1 MPRSTRV
8 VPPSRASPSEA
19 RGGTPPPDATR
30 SPGPSRSGAPALSA
44 RGARRGRA
52 PTARPGEAGTARTPG
67 PCVCASRLLG
77 ARRGS
82 DATRGR
88 AWGTMVPWLLHRATG
103 VRTPRDDPRVRA
115 TMLDPLRPGA
125 PLRRGAGACPAAL
138 MPRAGSPREMRSR
151 HRRSARPLRAAR
163 PRPAVPSPRI
173 AVPAR
178 RARVRRP
185 GRASRRIG
193 IRGSAGTRRVSR
205 GARRG
210 AAMDAP
216 SWSAAW
222 RSRRASCR

>member
-8 VPPSRASPSEA
+8 VPPSRASPSET

-30 SPGPSRSGAPALSA
+30 SPGPSRSGAPALSGRGA
-44 RGARRGRA
+44 RGAVRRA
-52 PTARPGEAGTARTPG
+52 PDTVEPGAPRALG
-67 PCVCASRLLG
+67 PCICAARLLG
-77 ARRGS
+77 ARRAS

-88 AWGTMVPWLLHRATG
+88 AWGTMVLWLLHRATG
-103 VRTPRDDPRVRA
+103 VRTPRDDPRGRA
-115 TMLDPLRPGA
+115 TALGPLRPGA
-125 PLRRGAGACPAAL
+125 PLRRGAGAPPAAFV
-138 MPRAGSPREMRSR
+138 PRAGSPREARSR
-151 HRRSARPLRAAR
+151 HRRSARPLRAGR
-163 PRPAVPSPRI
+163 PRPPVRSPRI

-193 IRGSAGTRRVSR
+193 SRGSAGTLRMSR
-205 GARRG
+205 GAHRG
-210 AAMDAP
+210 CAMGAP